1 MVRFLKKNPL
11 RGLILTSI
19 YVIGIVVILAS
30 GGGGGG
36 DSSDDPEFD
45 VTVSDAGIKTI
56 RFDWASF
63 NGSTNYK
70 LFINP
75 DGASGYSLL
84 QDNLVGTSTTVE
96 IEAIHFTDWVN
107 ASYILEAHD
116 NTGYITESS
125 PIYIAP
131 LMISSIGYI
140 KASNTDDRDLF
151 GGAVSLSAAGNTLAV
166 GAPREF
172 GNATGIDGDQ
182 ADNSLWEAGAVY
194 VFTRSGSTWTQQAYV
209 KASNTGVDDYF
220 GGAVSLS
227 ADGNTLAVGARG
239 ESSNATGIDGDQA
252 DNSALGSGAV
262 YVFTRSGST
271 WTQQA
276 YVKASNTENS
286 DRFGSLVSLSAD
298 GNTLAVGAVGESSNA
313 TGIDGNQAD
322 NSAPLS
328 GAVYVFTRSGNTW
341 TQQAYVKASNTGND
355 DRFGGALSLSAGG
368 NTLAV
373 GAGAESSNA
382 TGIDG
387 NQADNSASWSGAV
400 YVFTRSGNTWTQ
412 QAYVKASNTD
422 ATDWFGGLVQFDGAG
437 NAVSL
442 SADGNTLA
450 VGAYSEG
457 SNATGIDGDQA
468 DNSADTAG
476 AVYVF
481 TRSGS
486 TWTQQAYVKA
496 SNTNAFDSFG
506 FAVNLSTDGDTLA
519 VGARGESSNA
529 TGIDGNQADDSAL
542 GSGAVYVFTRSGS
555 TWTQQAYVKASNTDT
570 DDRFGLSKVSLSA
583 DGDTLAVGAY
593 WESSNATGIDGD
605 QADNSSINSGAV
617 YIY

>member
-1 MVRFLKKNPL
+1 
-11 RGLILTSI
+11 
-19 YVIGIVVILAS
+19 VVILAS

-151 GGAVSLSAAGNTLAV
+151 GGAVSLSADGNTLAV

-298 GNTLAVGAVGESSNA
+298 GNTLAVGAVG
-313 TGIDGNQAD
+313 
-322 NSAPLS
+322 
-328 GAVYVFTRSGNTW
+328 
-341 TQQAYVKASNTGND
+341 
-355 DRFGGALSLSAGG
+355 
-368 NTLAV
+368 
-373 GAGAESSNA
+373 ESSNA